1 MEWAARVS
9 GGRNVHPEREVLSE
23 MWSMRLAVMT
33 LCALL
38 ATVLFAPS
46 ARAAL
51 TLQITPATQTVA
63 PGAEFEVKLRVIGA
77 SSPFNGFKAIVA
89 YDPARLTAVQLS
101 PLSSQVDSLIRPA
114 CTSLFHRFRLGSGLD
129 SIDVAALC
137 NGFSTSGPGPIYR
150 LRFRAANTLGVTALQ
165 FMPGVEFADGGV
177 LLSGVTASAA
187 FIGIGTPV
195 LEAGADDRAGRLS
208 LIASPNP
215 AAGETRLDFGR
226 ALDQAGQ
233 LRVQDIQGRVLLRR
247 EVAAGVRAMQWD
259 GRDAH
264 GSVVPPGLY
273 LASLRCGARVRFTR
287 LARVR

>member
-1 MEWAARVS
+1 
-9 GGRNVHPEREVLSE
+9 
-23 MWSMRLAVMT
+23 MT

-38 ATVLFAPS
+38 ATALIAPS

-77 SSPFNGFKAIVA
+77 SSPFNGFKAIVT
-89 YDPARLTAVQLS
+89 YDPTRLTAVQLY

-114 CTSLFHRFRLGSGLD
+114 CTSLFHKFRLGSGLD

-137 NGFSTSGPGPIYR
+137 NGFSTSGPGPLYR
-150 LRFRAANTLGVTALQ
+150 LRFRAANTVGVTALQ

-177 LLSGVTASAA
+177 LLSGVTTGAA

-195 LEAGADDRAGRLS
+195 LEAGAADRPGRLS

-215 AAGETRLDFGR
+215 AAGETLLDFGR
-226 ALDQAGQ
+226 ALEQAGQ
-233 LRVQDIQGRVLLRR
+233 LRVQDIQGRVLLDHRV
-247 EVAAGVRAMQWD
+247 VAGSRAMIWD
-259 GRDAH
+259 GRDRN
-264 GSVVPPGLY
+264 GNSVPPGIY
-273 LASLRCGARVRFTR
+273 LASLQSASQARYTRLTRVR
-287 LARVR
+287 